1 MSTAM
6 MKNDLNKI
14 PIMDRF
20 AKHLKYYEGIQK
32 KIDAYNT
39 KKAMLTHRKDILEKQ
54 SRLNYQREYNRLVGA
69 LSVNRHNGATIQRLE
84 DRKQRLIEL
93 GAKAVED

>member
-6 MKNDLNKI
+6 MKNDSNKI

-39 KKAMLTHRKDILEKQ
+39 K
-54 SRLNYQREYNRLVGA
+54 RL
-69 LSVNRHNGATIQRLE
+69 
-84 DRKQRLIEL
+84 
-93 GAKAVED
+93 